1 MPRSRK
7 KKDYLELH
15 HPRWRLRTL
24 WLQSYVDRVIWC
36 TTVVLLLAVLSRPAL
51 STSHTALSVNAAP
64 GSPWTRAAC
73 KEWAGIRVHHVC
85 SFYEGPLF
93 LNHML
98 CPSRL
103 ELFNFTQHKIHP
115 EGGLDKKQAL
125 SYLLEPV
132 MLYGIAML
140 FRMTCLRVINML
152 CTRM

>member
-7 KKDYLELH
+7 KKDYLEMH

-36 TTVVLLLAVLSRPAL
+36 TTVVLLLAVPSRPAL
-51 STSHTALSVNAAP
+51 STSHTALSVNAARGLP
-64 GSPWTRAAC
+64 GPVLLARSGQAFVCTMYAAFTRVSCFSITCYALQGWNC
-73 KEWAGIRVHHVC
+73 
-85 SFYEGPLF
+85 LT
-93 LNHML
+93 
-98 CPSRL
+98 
-103 ELFNFTQHKIHP
+103 FTQHKIHP
-115 EGGLDKKQAL
+115 AGGLDKKQAL
-125 SYLLEPV
+125 SYLL